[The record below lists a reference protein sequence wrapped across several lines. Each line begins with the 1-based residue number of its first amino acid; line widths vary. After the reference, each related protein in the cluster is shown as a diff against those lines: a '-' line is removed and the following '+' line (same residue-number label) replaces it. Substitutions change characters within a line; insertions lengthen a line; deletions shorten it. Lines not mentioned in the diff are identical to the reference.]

1 MLDKDGCITMSPR
14 PNPRQIDTLKRLG
27 SATIHEAQGQSGAF
41 DASLRPLDPTRRLAG
56 VALTV
61 DCRAGDSLVIHY
73 ALTKAVPGDVL
84 VVDAKG
90 FTESG
95 PWGDL
100 LTLAAQKRGIV
111 GLVIDGAVRDAE
123 MIIQRGFPVFARSI
137 SLKGTLKNQ
146 PGRVGANIIC
156 GGQLVRSGDLI
167 VGDRDGL
174 TVIPAGEIDAVIA
187 AAEERERKEQK
198 MRERIESGEMTV
210 DILDLRP
217 TLQRLGMG

>member
-1 MLDKDGCITMSPR
+1 MINQNGIFAMPPR
-14 PNPRQIDTLKRLG
+14 PNPREIEVLKRLG
-27 SATIHEAQGQSGAF
+27 SVTIHEAQGQMGAF
-41 DASLRPLDPTRRLAG
+41 DAGLRPLDPTRRLAG

-90 FTESG
+90 FTEGG

-100 LTLAAQKRGIV
+100 LTLAAQKRGV
-111 GLVIDGAVRDAE
+111 AGLVMDGAVRDAE

-146 PGRVGANIIC
+146 PGQVGTDIVC

-174 TVIPAGEIDAVIA
+174 TVISAAEIDAVIA
-187 AAEERERKEQK
+187 GAEERERKEQK
-198 MRERIESGEMTV
+198 MRERIELGEMTV
-210 DILDLRP
+210 DILGLRP

>member
-95 PWGDL
+95 PWGTCSPSRHRSEEL
-100 LTLAAQKRGIV
+100 PVWSLTA
-111 GLVIDGAVRDAE
+111 
-123 MIIQRGFPVFARSI
+123 PY
-137 SLKGTLKNQ
+137 GT
-146 PGRVGANIIC
+146 PR
-156 GGQLVRSGDLI
+156 
-167 VGDRDGL
+167 
-174 TVIPAGEIDAVIA
+174 
-187 AAEERERKEQK
+187 
-198 MRERIESGEMTV
+198 
-210 DILDLRP
+210 
-217 TLQRLGMG
+217 

>member
-1 MLDKDGCITMSPR
+1 MLDKDGSITMSPR

-56 VALTV
+56 VALT

-100 LTLAAQKRGIV
+100 LTLAAREE
-111 GLVIDGAVRDAE
+111 L
-123 MIIQRGFPVFARSI
+123 PVW
-137 SLKGTLKNQ
+137 SLTAPYGT
-146 PGRVGANIIC
+146 PR
-156 GGQLVRSGDLI
+156 
-167 VGDRDGL
+167 
-174 TVIPAGEIDAVIA
+174 
-187 AAEERERKEQK
+187 
-198 MRERIESGEMTV
+198 
-210 DILDLRP
+210 
-217 TLQRLGMG
+217 